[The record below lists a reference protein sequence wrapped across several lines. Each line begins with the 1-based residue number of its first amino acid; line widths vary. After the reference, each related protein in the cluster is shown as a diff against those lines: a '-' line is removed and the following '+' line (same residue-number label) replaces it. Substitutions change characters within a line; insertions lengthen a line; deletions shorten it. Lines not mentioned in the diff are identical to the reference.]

1 MIKDPKFRGLLVGA
15 TILLYHEVYIFLMYK
30 IEGNKQFQP
39 LIAEFFGN
47 LGVSSIMD
55 DSFWWWEGNGQMFT
69 LTSI

>member
-1 MIKDPKFRGLLVGA
+1 MTSSKLDMIKDPKFRGLLVGA

-55 DSFWWWEGNGQMFT
+55 DSF
-69 LTSI
+69 

>member
-55 DSFWWWEGNGQMFT
+55 DSF
-69 LTSI
+69 